1 MIYAYCRVSTP
12 HQRLERQ
19 ITNITELYPKATI
32 FREFYTGTTQNRP
45 NWERLM
51 TQIKK
56 EDTIVFDSVSRMS
69 RNAAEGFKDYKM
81 LYESGVNL
89 IFLNE
94 PLINTS
100 VFDSTKN
107 NLLNINIETGNT
119 AVDDFFKGNVQL
131 INNFMMALA
140 EQQIKAAFEQSEK
153 EVTDLHS
160 RISQGMR
167 EAKKNGVKI
176 GLPQGTT
183 LTTKKALA
191 CTAII
196 KKHSKDFGGSLDDL
210 GHTPVLVLEGYLCG
224 FTRLDGHRSRR
235 IGIILPILLNTIR
248 FCDGVSTGF
257 QIQGNDAT
265 AAADNRTHKEQDGED
280 QISRNGQRGEGI
292 GHQLQHIGVGDE
304 LLQGQNQNQKQCCD
318 EQNSNLIKFVHKRLY

>member
-1 MIYAYCRVSTP
+1 MSTYGYCRVSTT
-12 HQRLERQ
+12 HQKLSRQ
-19 ITNITELYPKATI
+19 ITNITALYPTATI
-32 FREFYTGTTQNRP
+32 IKEFYTGTKQDRP
-45 NWERLM
+45 NWNKLM
-51 TQIKK
+51 SQLKTG
-56 EDTIVFDSVSRMS
+56 DTIVFDSVSRMS
-69 RNAAEGFKDYKM
+69 RNADEGFKDYKT

-107 NLLNINIETGNT
+107 NLLNIDIATGNA
-119 AVDDFFKGNVQL
+119 AVDTFFKGNIEL

-183 LTTKKALA
+183 LTTKKALE
-191 CTAII
+191 CMAII
-196 KKHSKDFGGSLDDL
+196 KKHSKDFGGSLEDPD
-210 GHTPVLVLEGYLCG
+210 VIKLCG
-224 FTRLDGHRSRR
+224 
-235 IGIILPILLNTIR
+235 
-248 FCDGVSTGF
+248 C
-257 QIQGNDAT
+257 
-265 AAADNRTHKEQDGED
+265 
-280 QISRNGQRGEGI
+280 SRNSYYKYKKK
-292 GHQLQHIGVGDE
+292 VK
-304 LLQGQNQNQKQCCD
+304 NP
-318 EQNSNLIKFVHKRLY
+318 

>member
-1 MIYAYCRVSTP
+1 MIYAYCRVSTT
-12 HQRLERQ
+12 HQKLTRQ
-19 ITNITELYPKATI
+19 ITNITAIYPNATI
-32 FREFYTGTTQNRP
+32 IREFYTGTKQDRP
-45 NWERLM
+45 NWNKLM
-51 TQIKK
+51 SQIKK

-69 RNAAEGFKDYKM
+69 RNAEEGFKDYKM
-81 LYESGVNL
+81 LYESGVHL
-89 IFLNE
+89 VFLNE

-119 AVDDFFKGNVQL
+119 AVDEFFKGNVQL

-176 GLPQGTT
+176 GLDRGTI

-191 CTAII
+191 CMAII
-196 KKHSKDFGGSLDDL
+196 KKHSKDFGGSLEDPD
-210 GHTPVLVLEGYLCG
+210 VIKLCSC
-224 FTRLDGHRSRR
+224 SRNSYYKYKR
-235 IGIILPILLNTIR
+235 GL
-248 FCDGVSTGF
+248 
-257 QIQGNDAT
+257 
-265 AAADNRTHKEQDGED
+265 KEQ
-280 QISRNGQRGEGI
+280 
-292 GHQLQHIGVGDE
+292 
-304 LLQGQNQNQKQCCD
+304 
-318 EQNSNLIKFVHKRLY
+318 